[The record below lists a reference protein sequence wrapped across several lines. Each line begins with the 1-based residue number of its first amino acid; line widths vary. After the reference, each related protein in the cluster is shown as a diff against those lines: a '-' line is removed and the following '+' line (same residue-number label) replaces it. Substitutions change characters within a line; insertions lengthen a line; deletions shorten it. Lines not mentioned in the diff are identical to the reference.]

1 MRQKCSSISGSGGFW
16 LPLAEE
22 SPFLAKNLS
31 SNLAHDV
38 SNSSTVNALPV
49 LNPKSSVWVARAMQ
63 SGQNQ
68 SPAGIDVRGGARQ
81 YVWYPKSHP
90 SHRIMESS
98 CAEPPQF
105 WHPNASSC
113 CATSSR
119 PISSLRRFG
128 GGSATFPSSNKAS
141 SRSSSFSDGCSIAEA
156 RSTAAAAEAFSR
168 RRSSSFSFFVDAA
181 SLALLAGDSVAV
193 RFLCVSKGSSH
204 FWYSCFSAEASE
216 ALASVPSSP
225 LAIVRHS
232 LPRHARSKPPWLATT
247 DSYNTRRSSLRPP
260 NTGHLVTVWCSCVC
274 MNSTY
279 STLQLR
285 CLPFATRS
293 CSSVTVCTRVL
304 NVNEARS

>member
-1 MRQKCSSISGSGGFW
+1 M
-16 LPLAEE
+16 
-22 SPFLAKNLS
+22 FL
-31 SNLAHDV
+31 DTRV
-38 SNSSTVNALPV
+38 
-49 LNPKSSVWVARAMQ
+49 
-63 SGQNQ
+63 
-68 SPAGIDVRGGARQ
+68 D
-81 YVWYPKSHP
+81 
-90 SHRIMESS
+90 
-98 CAEPPQF
+98 
-105 WHPNASSC
+105 
-113 CATSSR
+113 ATGLSR
-119 PISSLRRFG
+119 PRTRRAPSAVAGKATRRRVVTIANTRKKRKRKSRGSRDLPRARTISSLRRFG